1 MILKR
6 FNPNVYKSRTAWQKL
21 GFDIKPEHYGKPAAF
36 VERKGSVFKVYTLDQ
51 VAPCQNQKK
60 V

>member
-1 MILKR
+1 MGKGLSLQLLHLS
-6 FNPNVYKSRTAWQKL
+6 PEEPL

-36 VERKGSVFKVYTLDQ
+36 VERKGSVFKVYTLEQ
-51 VAPCQNQKK
+51 VAPCQTQKK